1 VDAFLLFHSTV
12 NADGVKHSFRQQFGK
27 FLRAIDF
34 IDEDDDL
41 VDGKLVEQVAQLI
54 ELLVLKCLLGDT
66 S

>member
-1 VDAFLLFHSTV
+1 VNAFLLFHTAV
-12 NADGVKHSFRQQFGK
+12 NADRVEHSLRQQFSK

-41 VDGKLVEQVAQLI
+41 IDGKLVEQMAQLI

>member
-1 VDAFLLFHSTV
+1 V

>member
-1 VDAFLLFHSTV
+1 V
-12 NADGVKHSFRQQFGK
+12 NADRVEHSLRQQFSK

-41 VDGKLVEQVAQLI
+41 IDGKLVEQMAQLI